1 MTNKFS
7 STITISFNQN
17 NRKQR
22 IFLTRANFEHCT
34 VGSKIKSPRM
44 RRKARHTNNIPFKR
58 PCQYFRVGS
67 LRGNKKTL
75 LSGYS
80 IAYEHLQFQSLL
92 TSTSPHLL
100 YSGSNLSCLLRLLSL
115 VGLPILK
122 NAGANSTSHFG
133 STVVT
138 SLMYSLVVRTSSW
151 YTTHSGC
158 LLNSAL
164 DGWMYTTWL
173 SVTVRY
179 PSCGSFLAA
188 LRKKP
193 LVIAFCARDV
203 VLPQDTT
210 SSLCL

>member
-1 MTNKFS
+1 MH
-7 STITISFNQN
+7 STRDTKYI
-17 NRKQR
+17 
-22 IFLTRANFEHCT
+22 A
-34 VGSKIKSPRM
+34 V
-44 RRKARHTNNIPFKR
+44 KR
-58 PCQYFRVGS
+58 SCLCLQVGS
-67 LRGNKKTL
+67 LRGRKMSR
-75 LSGYS
+75 LSRYLS
-80 IAYEHLQFQSLL
+80 YWLINILL
-92 TSTSPHLL
+92 TTTSPYLL
-100 YSGSNLSCLLRLLSL
+100 YNGSNLSCLLRLLSL

-122 NAGANSTSHFG
+122 NAGANSTSHLG

-164 DGWMYTTWL
+164 EGWMYTTWL

-193 LVIAFCARDV
+193 LVMAFCARDV

-210 SSLCL
+210 SSLCLLIVLYH